1 MTIDDINYEPHSDAE
16 IDDMATVHEHNALYN
31 DNKFSDATTLL
42 EAKQYIK
49 GIVAPL
55 FNLLEQKL
63 RNIQIFLLNK
73 QAAPDE
79 LYSYTEPTD
88 EQMQEKMFWIKPVD

>member
-16 IDDMATVHEHNALYN
+16 IDDMATVHEHNVLYN
-31 DNKFSDATTLL
+31 ENKFSDATTLL
-42 EAKQYIK
+42 ETKQYKK
-49 GIVAPL
+49 GIVASL
-55 FNLLEQKL
+55 FNLMEQKL

-79 LYSYTEPTD
+79 LYSFTEPTD
-88 EQMQEKMFWIKPVD
+88 EQMQEKMFWIKPID